1 MGKITPSRPCR
12 RPLGI
17 GLDLFANQ
25 DCVGTAVLEITVEAK
40 VTRVVATMAV
50 LLGLSLFS
58 ASGQATNST
67 PATNAASAPA
77 DPPTTNAPPAAV
89 TPGAT
94 NSPAPETNAAPPP
107 AEPTPPPTAPMP
119 PPADFRPLPDAVK
132 ASHPELATVSPIAT
146 NSRNPRAL
154 DLETCFKLTAVRD
167 DSLKISMQDINVAK
181 AQMSQAIAALW
192 PVFTVSNQQEFVHYD
207 QGAPKPERNYTS
219 QSHVDMSFT
228 IFNGGQNWNAVGA
241 GDAAIAAKRQ
251 TLARDYQT
259 IYQDVAQA
267 FYQVLQYQ
275 GDLAIQQDLIGALQA
290 RMDDLKGRVSL
301 GRSRPSELLQSQ
313 TDLANAKVTAEAQKG
328 SLNAAKET
336 LAFYIG
342 IPSSQFELK
351 ETQSFPSVARLEWY
365 LGHSVARP
373 DVLAQV
379 ETLRQA
385 ERQLSAAKGAFLPT
399 ITANGDFLASQDPDV
414 ETTDATMT
422 LEISMPIFD
431 GGLILGKVNQNK
443 AFVRQSALD
452 LEQLKRTADQ
462 NTRTAYANFNSS
474 AAQVVVLREVAV
486 LAAKSLKAQVDDY
499 LRGVVSN
506 LDVLTALKDYQTA
519 REQLHDSN
527 MQARLNLIS
536 LHVAAGTAA
545 TGPGA
550 GSQALP
556 ATKGTVTT
564 TGTAK

>member
-290 RMDDLKGRVSL
+290 RVDDLK
-301 GRSRPSELLQSQ
+301 
-313 TDLANAKVTAEAQKG
+313 
-328 SLNAAKET
+328 AA
-336 LAFYIG
+336 YPWG
-342 IPSSQFELK
+342 
-351 ETQSFPSVARLEWY
+351 
-365 LGHSVARP
+365 
-373 DVLAQV
+373 
-379 ETLRQA
+379 
-385 ERQLSAAKGAFLPT
+385 
-399 ITANGDFLASQDPDV
+399 
-414 ETTDATMT
+414 
-422 LEISMPIFD
+422 
-431 GGLILGKVNQNK
+431 
-443 AFVRQSALD
+443 
-452 LEQLKRTADQ
+452 
-462 NTRTAYANFNSS
+462 
-474 AAQVVVLREVAV
+474 
-486 LAAKSLKAQVDDY
+486 
-499 LRGVVSN
+499 
-506 LDVLTALKDYQTA
+506 
-519 REQLHDSN
+519 
-527 MQARLNLIS
+527 
-536 LHVAAGTAA
+536 
-545 TGPGA
+545 GPGRR
-550 GSQALP
+550 SCSSP
-556 ATKGTVTT
+556 KPTSPMRK
-564 TGTAK
+564 